1 MAAFGTVPSLTIAA
15 PMDERELRNMMYSA
29 LQAGGPY
36 MIRYPRGNGAGAPWQ
51 DEPFEVLP
59 TGKGRCLREGGD
71 VALLTVGTVGH
82 AAARAAERAA
92 AEGLSVAHYDLRF
105 AKPLDEELLAEVGSR
120 FARVVTVEDGSLRGG
135 VGETVTAWFNSHG
148 FKPSVRSLGVGDEW
162 IEHGTPA
169 QLYALCGFDEESI
182 LRAILQR

>member
-1 MAAFGTVPSLTIAA
+1 M
-15 PMDERELRNMMYSA
+15 
-29 LQAGGPY
+29 
-36 MIRYPRGNGAGAPWQ
+36 
-51 DEPFEVLP
+51 LP

-105 AKPLDEELLAEVGSR
+105 AKPLDEELLAEVESR

-135 VGETVTAWFNSHG
+135 VGETVAAWFNSHG
-148 FKPSVRSLGVGDEW
+148 FKPSVHSLGVGDEW

-182 LRAILQR
+182 LQAILQR